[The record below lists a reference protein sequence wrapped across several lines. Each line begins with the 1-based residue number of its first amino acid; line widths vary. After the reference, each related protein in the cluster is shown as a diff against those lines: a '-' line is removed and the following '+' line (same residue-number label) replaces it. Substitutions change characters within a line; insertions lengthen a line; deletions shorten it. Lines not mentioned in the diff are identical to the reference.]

1 MRMNKK
7 ILLACVFLLFA
18 AASVTAETLT
28 FTIVGIDCEGCVGP
42 ITKTLKSVKGV
53 TDVRFDWKKAT
64 ASVNVPAGFDR
75 TLVRKALVDLGFEV
89 IFPGEKRKDL
99 ERPPAEV
106 VKTLDVKTDA
116 GTRKVDVAKT
126 VVPGKVT
133 ILDFYAD
140 WCGPCH
146 ILEAR
151 LLTLMTVKPNLALR
165 RVNVGKWDNQAARQA
180 THEFRAESLPY
191 IRVYDAKGRFVA
203 AVTGGAWDKVLAA
216 LEKAEK
222 KS

>member
-1 MRMNKK
+1 MTKT
-7 ILLACVFLLFA
+7 LLLTSLFLFLLIA
-18 AASVTAETLT
+18 PPAIAETLT

-42 ITKTLKSVKGV
+42 ITRTLKGVKDVAGV
-53 TDVRFDWKKAT
+53 RLDWKKAT
-64 ASVNVPAGFDR
+64 ASVNVPTGFDR
-75 TLVRKALVDLGFEV
+75 ALVRKALVDLGFEV

-99 ERPPAEV
+99 ERPPADV

-146 ILEAR
+146 VLEAR

-165 RVNVGKWDNQAARQA
+165 RVNVGKWDNQAAKQA